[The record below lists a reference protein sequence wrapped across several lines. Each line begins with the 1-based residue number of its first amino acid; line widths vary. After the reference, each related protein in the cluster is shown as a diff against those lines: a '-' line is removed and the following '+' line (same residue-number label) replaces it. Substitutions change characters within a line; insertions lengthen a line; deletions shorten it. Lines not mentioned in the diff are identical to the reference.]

1 MLTENENFKRVAHR
15 KSSPPSGPSILIQG
29 VFDESFF
36 DLLKERRLKEV
47 YVLEGRPKLEAL
59 RHSCEQLVQ
68 RGITPTVIADNMAGF
83 LFYKDLVQDVWLSYQ
98 VADSGR
104 VLCDIGALIL
114 GVLGKKHGIPVRCYP
129 AGKKSNLTG
138 SHRDICYF
146 NGTRV
151 VSDRVKG
158 YVPLLEWV
166 PSKYISET
174 YE

>member
-1 MLTENENFKRVAHR
+1 MLTENEIPQHAGSE
-15 KSSPPSGPSILIQG
+15 KSLPSAESTLLIQG

-36 DLLKERRLKEV
+36 DRLQGQGVKEV

-59 RHSCEQLVQ
+59 RYSCEQLVEH
-68 RGITPTVIADNMAGF
+68 GITPTVIADNMAGY
-83 LFYKDLVQDVWLSYQ
+83 LFCKELVKEVWLSYQ
-98 VADSGR
+98 VADSER
-104 VLCDIGALIL
+104 ALCDIGALIL
-114 GVLGKKHGIPVRCYP
+114 GVLGKKHSVPVRCYP
-129 AGKKSNLTG
+129 AGKKYDLLG

-166 PSKYISET
+166 SSNYITEIH
-174 YE
+174 E